1 MSKIHFDIIEPAF
14 RSSGY
19 NLVVLE
25 NDNRDAINTGLRF
38 VNNDACYPSLM
49 VVGQIMD
56 AVLSG
61 KYDMTKTA
69 VLMSQTGGGCRAS
82 NYMGFIR
89 RALAKAGYPDVPVI
103 SINLAS
109 LEKNPGFKF
118 TPALV
123 QKGMYGLVFGDIFLR
138 CLYHVRP
145 YEAEPGSANALHEK
159 WKEKCIAFLSQDKL
173 LSHRTYKKMCRE
185 MIRDFDKL
193 PILDIQK
200 PRVGIVG
207 EILVKFAPAANNH
220 LVELLESE
228 GAEAVV
234 PDLLDFF
241 LYCFYNANFK
251 AEKLGMSDKSVS
263 KWERGVCLPDVSVYK
278 ELCSILGISLN
289 EFLAGEDI
297 AQENMIQKSETNI
310 IEVIRDNINKQKCL
324 KVMRC
329 ILLVISICAVAVIGF
344 IIYRLKKPQNYIS
357 PIAKDS
363 IEMQTAEL
371 LAGPDGAFIYK
382 FVTTDEYKK
391 LRLHIYQYESGK
403 LSNQDKV
410 EIGFE
415 DIGSPKSGE
424 IVMVPDFGNYVI
436 KLIISG
442 DGSKLSTEI
451 PVLENVEDREYYGR
465 SATEIQNVV
474 DIRYNKQQPLIAFL
488 YDDDTMSVPALDD
501 LINSQTDLL
510 SKNDYVYYVAF
521 EFCK

>member
-1 MSKIHFDIIEPAF
+1 MRWMDLIKI
-14 RSSGY
+14 
-19 NLVVLE
+19 
-25 NDNRDAINTGLRF
+25 
-38 VNNDACYPSLM
+38 
-49 VVGQIMD
+49 
-56 AVLSG
+56 G
-61 KYDMTKTA
+61 KYIAGKRKSLGMTQRQ
-69 VLMSQTGGGCRAS
+69 L
-82 NYMGFIR
+82 
-89 RALAKAGYPDVPVI
+89 
-103 SINLAS
+103 
-109 LEKNPGFKF
+109 
-118 TPALV
+118 
-123 QKGMYGLVFGDIFLR
+123 
-138 CLYHVRP
+138 
-145 YEAEPGSANALHEK
+145 
-159 WKEKCIAFLSQDKL
+159 
-173 LSHRTYKKMCRE
+173 
-185 MIRDFDKL
+185 
-193 PILDIQK
+193 
-200 PRVGIVG
+200 
-207 EILVKFAPAANNH
+207 
-220 LVELLESE
+220 
-228 GAEAVV
+228 
-234 PDLLDFF
+234 
-241 LYCFYNANFK
+241 

-410 EIGFE
+410 EIGYE

>member
-1 MSKIHFDIIEPAF
+1 MDLIKI
-14 RSSGY
+14 
-19 NLVVLE
+19 
-25 NDNRDAINTGLRF
+25 
-38 VNNDACYPSLM
+38 
-49 VVGQIMD
+49 
-56 AVLSG
+56 G
-61 KYDMTKTA
+61 KYIAGKRKSLGMTQRQ
-69 VLMSQTGGGCRAS
+69 L
-82 NYMGFIR
+82 
-89 RALAKAGYPDVPVI
+89 
-103 SINLAS
+103 
-109 LEKNPGFKF
+109 
-118 TPALV
+118 
-123 QKGMYGLVFGDIFLR
+123 
-138 CLYHVRP
+138 
-145 YEAEPGSANALHEK
+145 
-159 WKEKCIAFLSQDKL
+159 
-173 LSHRTYKKMCRE
+173 
-185 MIRDFDKL
+185 
-193 PILDIQK
+193 
-200 PRVGIVG
+200 
-207 EILVKFAPAANNH
+207 
-220 LVELLESE
+220 
-228 GAEAVV
+228 
-234 PDLLDFF
+234 
-241 LYCFYNANFK
+241 

-382 FVTTDEYKK
+382 FITTDEYKK

-424 IVMVPDFGNYVI
+424 IVMVPDFDNYVI

-451 PVLENVEDREYYGR
+451 PILENVEDREYYGR
-465 SATEIQNVV
+465 SATEIQNIV

-488 YDDDTMSVPALDD
+488 YDDETMSVPALDD
-501 LINSQTDLL
+501 LVNSQTEFI
-510 SKNDYVYYVAF
+510 SNNDYVYYVAF

>member
-1 MSKIHFDIIEPAF
+1 MDFIKI
-14 RSSGY
+14 
-19 NLVVLE
+19 
-25 NDNRDAINTGLRF
+25 
-38 VNNDACYPSLM
+38 
-49 VVGQIMD
+49 
-56 AVLSG
+56 G
-61 KYDMTKTA
+61 KYIAGKRKSLGMTQRQ
-69 VLMSQTGGGCRAS
+69 L
-82 NYMGFIR
+82 
-89 RALAKAGYPDVPVI
+89 
-103 SINLAS
+103 
-109 LEKNPGFKF
+109 
-118 TPALV
+118 
-123 QKGMYGLVFGDIFLR
+123 
-138 CLYHVRP
+138 
-145 YEAEPGSANALHEK
+145 
-159 WKEKCIAFLSQDKL
+159 
-173 LSHRTYKKMCRE
+173 
-185 MIRDFDKL
+185 
-193 PILDIQK
+193 
-200 PRVGIVG
+200 
-207 EILVKFAPAANNH
+207 
-220 LVELLESE
+220 
-228 GAEAVV
+228 
-234 PDLLDFF
+234 
-241 LYCFYNANFK
+241 

>member
-1 MSKIHFDIIEPAF
+1 MRWMDLIKI
-14 RSSGY
+14 
-19 NLVVLE
+19 
-25 NDNRDAINTGLRF
+25 
-38 VNNDACYPSLM
+38 
-49 VVGQIMD
+49 
-56 AVLSG
+56 G
-61 KYDMTKTA
+61 KYIAGKRKSLGMTQRQ
-69 VLMSQTGGGCRAS
+69 L
-82 NYMGFIR
+82 
-89 RALAKAGYPDVPVI
+89 
-103 SINLAS
+103 
-109 LEKNPGFKF
+109 
-118 TPALV
+118 
-123 QKGMYGLVFGDIFLR
+123 
-138 CLYHVRP
+138 
-145 YEAEPGSANALHEK
+145 
-159 WKEKCIAFLSQDKL
+159 
-173 LSHRTYKKMCRE
+173 
-185 MIRDFDKL
+185 
-193 PILDIQK
+193 
-200 PRVGIVG
+200 
-207 EILVKFAPAANNH
+207 
-220 LVELLESE
+220 
-228 GAEAVV
+228 
-234 PDLLDFF
+234 
-241 LYCFYNANFK
+241 

-363 IEMQTAEL
+363 IEMKTAEL

-415 DIGSPKSGE
+415 DIGSSKSGE

-451 PVLENVEDREYYGR
+451 PILENVEDREYYGR

>member
-1 MSKIHFDIIEPAF
+1 MDLIKI
-14 RSSGY
+14 
-19 NLVVLE
+19 
-25 NDNRDAINTGLRF
+25 
-38 VNNDACYPSLM
+38 
-49 VVGQIMD
+49 
-56 AVLSG
+56 G
-61 KYDMTKTA
+61 KY
-69 VLMSQTGGGCRAS
+69 
-82 NYMGFIR
+82 
-89 RALAKAGYPDVPVI
+89 
-103 SINLAS
+103 
-109 LEKNPGFKF
+109 
-118 TPALV
+118 
-123 QKGMYGLVFGDIFLR
+123 
-138 CLYHVRP
+138 
-145 YEAEPGSANALHEK
+145 
-159 WKEKCIAFLSQDKL
+159 
-173 LSHRTYKKMCRE
+173 
-185 MIRDFDKL
+185 
-193 PILDIQK
+193 
-200 PRVGIVG
+200 IVG
-207 EILVKFAPAANNH
+207 KRKSLGMTQRQ
-220 LVELLESE
+220 L
-228 GAEAVV
+228 
-234 PDLLDFF
+234 
-241 LYCFYNANFK
+241 

>member
-1 MSKIHFDIIEPAF
+1 MDLIKI
-14 RSSGY
+14 
-19 NLVVLE
+19 
-25 NDNRDAINTGLRF
+25 
-38 VNNDACYPSLM
+38 
-49 VVGQIMD
+49 
-56 AVLSG
+56 G
-61 KYDMTKTA
+61 KYIAGKRKSLGMTQRQ
-69 VLMSQTGGGCRAS
+69 L
-82 NYMGFIR
+82 
-89 RALAKAGYPDVPVI
+89 
-103 SINLAS
+103 
-109 LEKNPGFKF
+109 
-118 TPALV
+118 
-123 QKGMYGLVFGDIFLR
+123 
-138 CLYHVRP
+138 
-145 YEAEPGSANALHEK
+145 
-159 WKEKCIAFLSQDKL
+159 
-173 LSHRTYKKMCRE
+173 
-185 MIRDFDKL
+185 
-193 PILDIQK
+193 
-200 PRVGIVG
+200 
-207 EILVKFAPAANNH
+207 
-220 LVELLESE
+220 
-228 GAEAVV
+228 
-234 PDLLDFF
+234 
-241 LYCFYNANFK
+241 

-324 KVMRC
+324 KIMKC

>member
-1 MSKIHFDIIEPAF
+1 MDLIKI
-14 RSSGY
+14 
-19 NLVVLE
+19 
-25 NDNRDAINTGLRF
+25 
-38 VNNDACYPSLM
+38 
-49 VVGQIMD
+49 
-56 AVLSG
+56 G
-61 KYDMTKTA
+61 KYIAGKRKSLGMTQRQ
-69 VLMSQTGGGCRAS
+69 L
-82 NYMGFIR
+82 
-89 RALAKAGYPDVPVI
+89 
-103 SINLAS
+103 
-109 LEKNPGFKF
+109 
-118 TPALV
+118 
-123 QKGMYGLVFGDIFLR
+123 
-138 CLYHVRP
+138 
-145 YEAEPGSANALHEK
+145 
-159 WKEKCIAFLSQDKL
+159 
-173 LSHRTYKKMCRE
+173 
-185 MIRDFDKL
+185 
-193 PILDIQK
+193 
-200 PRVGIVG
+200 
-207 EILVKFAPAANNH
+207 
-220 LVELLESE
+220 
-228 GAEAVV
+228 
-234 PDLLDFF
+234 
-241 LYCFYNANFK
+241 

-451 PVLENVEDREYYGR
+451 PILENVEDREYYGR

-521 EFCK
+521 EFCQ

>member
-1 MSKIHFDIIEPAF
+1 MDLIKI
-14 RSSGY
+14 
-19 NLVVLE
+19 
-25 NDNRDAINTGLRF
+25 
-38 VNNDACYPSLM
+38 
-49 VVGQIMD
+49 
-56 AVLSG
+56 G
-61 KYDMTKTA
+61 KYIAGKRKSLGMTQRQ
-69 VLMSQTGGGCRAS
+69 L
-82 NYMGFIR
+82 
-89 RALAKAGYPDVPVI
+89 
-103 SINLAS
+103 
-109 LEKNPGFKF
+109 
-118 TPALV
+118 
-123 QKGMYGLVFGDIFLR
+123 
-138 CLYHVRP
+138 
-145 YEAEPGSANALHEK
+145 
-159 WKEKCIAFLSQDKL
+159 
-173 LSHRTYKKMCRE
+173 
-185 MIRDFDKL
+185 
-193 PILDIQK
+193 
-200 PRVGIVG
+200 
-207 EILVKFAPAANNH
+207 
-220 LVELLESE
+220 
-228 GAEAVV
+228 
-234 PDLLDFF
+234 
-241 LYCFYNANFK
+241 

-424 IVMVPDFGNYVI
+424 IVMVPDFDNYVI

-451 PVLENVEDREYYGR
+451 PILENVEDREYYGR
-465 SATEIQNVV
+465 SATEIQNIV

-488 YDDDTMSVPALDD
+488 YDDETMSVPALDD

>member
-1 MSKIHFDIIEPAF
+1 MDLIKI
-14 RSSGY
+14 
-19 NLVVLE
+19 
-25 NDNRDAINTGLRF
+25 
-38 VNNDACYPSLM
+38 
-49 VVGQIMD
+49 
-56 AVLSG
+56 G
-61 KYDMTKTA
+61 KYIASKRKSLGMT
-69 VLMSQTGGGCRAS
+69 
-82 NYMGFIR
+82 
-89 RALAKAGYPDVPVI
+89 
-103 SINLAS
+103 
-109 LEKNPGFKF
+109 
-118 TPALV
+118 
-123 QKGMYGLVFGDIFLR
+123 QKQL
-138 CLYHVRP
+138 
-145 YEAEPGSANALHEK
+145 
-159 WKEKCIAFLSQDKL
+159 
-173 LSHRTYKKMCRE
+173 
-185 MIRDFDKL
+185 
-193 PILDIQK
+193 
-200 PRVGIVG
+200 
-207 EILVKFAPAANNH
+207 
-220 LVELLESE
+220 
-228 GAEAVV
+228 
-234 PDLLDFF
+234 
-241 LYCFYNANFK
+241 

-297 AQENMIQKSETNI
+297 AKENMIQKSETNI

-371 LAGPDGAFIYK
+371 LAGPDGAFVYK
-382 FVTTDEYKK
+382 FITTDEYKK

>member
-1 MSKIHFDIIEPAF
+1 MDLIKI
-14 RSSGY
+14 
-19 NLVVLE
+19 
-25 NDNRDAINTGLRF
+25 
-38 VNNDACYPSLM
+38 
-49 VVGQIMD
+49 
-56 AVLSG
+56 G
-61 KYDMTKTA
+61 KYIAGKRKSLGMTQRQ
-69 VLMSQTGGGCRAS
+69 L
-82 NYMGFIR
+82 
-89 RALAKAGYPDVPVI
+89 
-103 SINLAS
+103 
-109 LEKNPGFKF
+109 
-118 TPALV
+118 
-123 QKGMYGLVFGDIFLR
+123 
-138 CLYHVRP
+138 
-145 YEAEPGSANALHEK
+145 
-159 WKEKCIAFLSQDKL
+159 
-173 LSHRTYKKMCRE
+173 
-185 MIRDFDKL
+185 
-193 PILDIQK
+193 
-200 PRVGIVG
+200 
-207 EILVKFAPAANNH
+207 
-220 LVELLESE
+220 
-228 GAEAVV
+228 
-234 PDLLDFF
+234 
-241 LYCFYNANFK
+241 

-297 AQENMIQKSETNI
+297 AQESMIQKSETNI